1 MNPIDVLL
9 ARLRRARRWP
19 LDAEMRVRV
28 QLAMWAALRENDEAV
43 LRRVMKWKADRDLVI
58 DNLPEKIASAYGD
71 LLFGTEPEWTP
82 SNEADAQL
90 VDDMTAGWDE
100 GLPSAE
106 ETCVSEGEV
115 WWRLTR
121 AEGLDH
127 PALTFHSRADVVP
140 LLYGREVQAVAF
152 VSTLPSAT
160 GERGVVDRH
169 FELHGPG
176 EIRNVLF
183 RGRSNALGREM
194 ALDRSPETAGL
205 PDVWRHGLPILAG
218 RIVNRWGRRPHCGVS
233 IYQGVWTRFLA
244 LNEAATIGKE
254 NMRLTAKKRV
264 VVPASAVR
272 GAPGN
277 VVPGQ
282 DVGDGSFTKVQTRA
296 AFDASEDVL
305 VADPLDAIEGQDNG
319 GSQFRVLEYS
329 FDAQALIAWQDHEVE
344 TICQRCDLVPQ
355 FIGSGDFGQGN
366 TGTALRVRLLPTVN
380 AAEARGR
387 HWDDEL
393 PVVAQKVQLLEAA
406 PIGAGGLGRDA
417 WKNPAAP
424 PAIERDV
431 PFPEDPDDIAT
442 RQSTLKTA
450 DLLSLET
457 ALRERYPDRDGG
469 NRPLAK
475 TG

>member
-218 RIVNRWGRRPHCGVS
+218 RIVNRWGRRPHCGVRS
-233 IYQGVWTRFLA
+233 RRAPPSMPARTSSSPTRSTPSRA
-244 LNEAATIGKE
+244 RTTAARSSGCWSTPSTPRRSSRGRTTKSRPSASAATSCRSSSARATSG
-254 NMRLTAKKRV
+254 RAT
-264 VVPASAVR
+264 PAPPYASGCCRPSTPPRAAVR
-272 GAPGN
+272 
-277 VVPGQ
+277 
-282 DVGDGSFTKVQTRA
+282 S
-296 AFDASEDVL
+296 
-305 VADPLDAIEGQDNG
+305 
-319 GSQFRVLEYS
+319 
-329 FDAQALIAWQDHEVE
+329 
-344 TICQRCDLVPQ
+344 
-355 FIGSGDFGQGN
+355 
-366 TGTALRVRLLPTVN
+366 GTASSR
-380 AAEARGR
+380 
-387 HWDDEL
+387 
-393 PVVAQKVQLLEAA
+393 
-406 PIGAGGLGRDA
+406 
-417 WKNPAAP
+417 
-424 PAIERDV
+424 
-431 PFPEDPDDIAT
+431 
-442 RQSTLKTA
+442 
-450 DLLSLET
+450 
-457 ALRERYPDRDGG
+457 
-469 NRPLAK
+469 
-475 TG
+475 